1 MALFGVFRKWKRRA
15 KGFKKDAYVLYYAY
29 RDPRMPWY
37 AKLFVLCV
45 VGYVFSPIDLVPD
58 FIPVLGYLDDLI
70 LIPLGIN
77 LAMKMIPGPVL
88 ADSKRRVE
96 TQLLV
101 KPKNRVGV
109 VLVPLFWSLVIVLVV
124 WLIVNAI

>member
-15 KGFKKDAYVLYYAY
+15 RGFKKDAYVLYYAY
-29 RDPRMPWY
+29 QDPRMPWY

-45 VGYVFSPIDLVPD
+45 AGYVLSPIDLVPD

-77 LAMKMIPGPVL
+77 LAIKMIPGPVL
-88 ADSKRRVE
+88 AESRRKVE
-96 TQLLV
+96 TRLLV
-101 KPKNRVGV
+101 KPKSRVGV
-109 VLVPLFWSLVIVLVV
+109 LLVTLFWSLVIVLVV